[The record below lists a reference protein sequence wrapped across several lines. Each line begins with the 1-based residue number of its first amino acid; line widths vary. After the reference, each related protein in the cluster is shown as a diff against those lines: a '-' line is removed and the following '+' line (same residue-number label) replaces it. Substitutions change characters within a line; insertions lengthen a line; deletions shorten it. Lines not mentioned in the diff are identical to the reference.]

1 MSDQLL
7 KFLMARRSFLTRV
20 GAGAF
25 AGTAVQAAGGPWQPA
40 RHATDDWMDHL
51 PGSHRLVFDTTTAD
65 GLASATQWA
74 GNFFTA
80 SKAGYGLEDGDTA
93 MIVVVRHRSTAYGF
107 NDAIWT
113 KYRTQLTESLDDSA
127 GKPAPAAGG
136 RTPRP
141 AAIPSLTKRGVHV
154 AICQMATR
162 RIAGEL
168 AAKTGGKT
176 DDIFAEISANLVG
189 NGHFAAAGIVAV
201 NRAQER
207 GYTLVTAV

>member
-1 MSDQLL
+1 
-7 KFLMARRSFLTRV
+7 MARRSFLGRI

-40 RHATDDWMDHL
+40 RHALDDWMDHL
-51 PGSHRLVFDTTTAD
+51 PGSHRLVFDTTTAE
-65 GLASATQWA
+65 GIGAAMQYA

-80 SKAGYGLEDGDTA
+80 SKSGYGLEDADA
-93 MIVVVRHRSTAYGF
+93 AVIIVARHRSTPYGY
-107 NDAIWT
+107 NDTIWA
-113 KYRTQLTESLDDSA
+113 KYGTQIARRDDPGAKPPS
-127 GKPAPAAGG
+127 PAPG
-136 RTPRP
+136 RRM
-141 AAIPSLTKRGVHV
+141 PSSSTIQSLIKRGVHF

-168 AAKTGGKT
+168 AGDTGGKT
-176 DDIFAEISANLVG
+176 DDIYAELTANLVG
-189 NGHFAAAGIVAV
+189 NAHLASAGIVAV

>member
-1 MSDQLL
+1 VSDQLL

-25 AGTAVQAAGGPWQPA
+25 AGTAVQASGGPWQPG
-40 RHATDDWMDHL
+40 RHPLDDWMDHL

-93 MIVVVRHRSTAYGF
+93 MIVVVRHRSTAYGY
-107 NDAIWT
+107 NDAIWS
-113 KYRTQLTESLDDSA
+113 KYRTQLTESLENS
-127 GKPAPAAGG
+127 GG
-136 RTPRP
+136 RTPRSGV
-141 AAIPSLTKRGVHV
+141 IQSLTKRGVHV

-168 AAKTGGKT
+168 ATKTGGKT
-176 DDIFAEISANLVG
+176 DDIVAEISANLVS
-189 NGHFAAAGIVAV
+189 NGHLAAAGIVAV
-201 NRAQER
+201 NRAQEH
-207 GYTLVTAV
+207 GYTLVTAS